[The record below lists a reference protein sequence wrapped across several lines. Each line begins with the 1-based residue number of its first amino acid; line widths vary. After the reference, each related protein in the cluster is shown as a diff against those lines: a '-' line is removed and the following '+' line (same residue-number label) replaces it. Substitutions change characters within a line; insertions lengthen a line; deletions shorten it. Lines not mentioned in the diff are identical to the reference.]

1 MTSCRDSVSL
11 LLDYVEGHLPD
22 DVRVR
27 LERHFG
33 DCQPCED
40 FLKSYQATPRL
51 CRKALAAK
59 MPEAL
64 AAKLAAFLKNE
75 LKQT

>member
-1 MTSCRDSVSL
+1 
-11 LLDYVEGHLPD
+11 
-22 DVRVR
+22 
-27 LERHFG
+27 
-33 DCQPCED
+33 
-40 FLKSYQATPRL
+40 LKSYQATPRL